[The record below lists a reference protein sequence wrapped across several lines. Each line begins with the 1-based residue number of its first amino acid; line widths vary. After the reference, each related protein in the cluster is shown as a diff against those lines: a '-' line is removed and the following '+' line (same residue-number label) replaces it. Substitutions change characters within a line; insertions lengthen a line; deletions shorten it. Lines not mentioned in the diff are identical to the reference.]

1 MKRIFINCLL
11 AALAL
16 ILPAAAIAQDKKL
29 SADDLIYMLGKASL
43 NDFAKG
49 NYQKAL
55 DARLSQLQLIENTH
69 GKIDS
74 AYCYALIHA
83 GRCYFRL
90 QKSKAA
96 VKALEKAT
104 LIYGNNFSRTDR
116 EYAAMLDNMSIYLAA
131 EKRYEES
138 LAKADSSLA
147 IFTKLPERAVSK
159 DMSAVLIHVA
169 ESNYYLKKYKE
180 ATVYQIRA
188 LNIIKQMY
196 GEHSDSYVSELE
208 YLEEYQEMNGEEE
221 KAKQTHEKVERLK
234 KEIDD
239 GVIDWPDLSPVKNA
253 EDARTRRFD
262 AARMA
267 DYYTSHYITA
277 PKMNEVAIFL
287 FTWTIQSD
295 QCHIALGENEAKM
308 LADDKARTYYG
319 AFIASICRD
328 AVLDGKEEYTEEVY
342 TDAMICALN
351 YYTGN
356 KKYTGKVKFL
366 ENLIKTYDK
375 NPDNLFKTL
384 SDYYRKL
391 KEHAD
396 KNGNETIG
404 KQE

>member
-1 MKRIFINCLL
+1 MKRIFRNCLL
-11 AALAL
+11 ATLAL
-16 ILPAAAIAQDKKL
+16 IMSTAAIAQDKKL
-29 SADDLIYMLGKASL
+29 SADELIEMTGQTSL
-43 NDFAKG
+43 NALAKG
-49 NYQKAL
+49 DYQKAL
-55 DARLSQLQLIENTH
+55 DARLSQLQLIENTR

-74 AYCYALIHA
+74 TYCNALIFA
-83 GRCYFRL
+83 GKCYVRL
-90 QKSKAA
+90 QKSDAA
-96 VKALEKAT
+96 VRALEEAT
-104 LIYGNNFSRTDR
+104 LIYGNNFSRDDR
-116 EYAAMLDNMSIYLAA
+116 EYAIMLDNLSVYLAI

-147 IFTKLPERAVSK
+147 IFTKIPELAVSA

-169 ESNYYLKKYKE
+169 ESDYYLEKYKE
-180 ATVYQIRA
+180 ATIYQIRA

-208 YLEEYQEMNGEEE
+208 YLEEYQELNGEKE
-221 KAKQTHEKVERLK
+221 KAQQTREKVERLK
-234 KEIDD
+234 KEIED
-239 GVIDWPDLSPVKNA
+239 GVVDWPDLSPVKDA

-277 PKMNEVAIFL
+277 TKMNEVAVFL

-295 QCHIALGENEAKM
+295 QCHIALGENEAKL
-308 LADDKARTYYG
+308 LADDKARAYYS

-328 AVLDGKEEYTEEVY
+328 AVRDGKEEYTEEVY
-342 TDAMICALN
+342 TDAMVCALN
-351 YYTGN
+351 YYTHN

-366 ENLIKTYDK
+366 ENLIKTYNK

-404 KQE
+404 K